1 LVRLI
6 RQFPASRLISL
17 WTLCASLVAASW
29 VAVFG
34 RIFLSTKRICTAQEK
49 PQLEYAA
56 AVAAFSEVSTGAA
69 TATVFLIYL
78 YS

>member
-1 LVRLI
+1 LFSTTQL
-6 RQFPASRLISL
+6 FHL

-29 VAVFG
+29 VAFFG
-34 RIFLSTKRICTAQEK
+34 RIFLSTKRICTALEK
-49 PQLEYAA
+49 PQLEYVAQ
-56 AVAAFSEVSTGAA
+56 VAAFSEVSTGAA